1 MNSPINSHSNNWLNL
16 LKFKNSNNN
25 FLEKVLKIFFENG
38 IQARPVW
45 YPNHMQKKMRKF
57 QSYKLEEYKNF
68 YNSILCLPSGY
79 NLNKN
84 NLNKIIKIISKID
97 RNES

>member
-1 MNSPINSHSNNWLNL
+1 
-16 LKFKNSNNN
+16 
-25 FLEKVLKIFFENG
+25 
-38 IQARPVW
+38 
-45 YPNHMQKKMRKF
+45 MRKF